1 MVTQV
6 ANIRAGSE
14 PQLIWPQTLLSLH
27 CTIFMR
33 RSEVKLLSCVQLF
46 ATPWTVAYQSP
57 LSMGLSRQEYWSG
70 LHFLPQG
77 TFLTQGSNT
86 DLRHCRQML
95 SPSQPQWEYAINQG
109 TIWTKKW
116 WLKGN
121 REGQKVPFIPWVW
134 RKHSSVY
141 DCQSEP
147 LIHTSLGNHKE
158 TVIRTHLLECPK
170 SLTVTTKCR
179 WGRGETG
186 ILILCWWECKT
197 VCPL

>member
-70 LHFLPQG
+70 LPFPSPEDDLPG
-77 TFLTQGSNT
+77 PGIKPTSLMSPVLAGRFFTSSATWEATT
-86 DLRHCRQML
+86 D
-95 SPSQPQWEYAINQG
+95 
-109 TIWTKKW
+109 
-116 WLKGN
+116 
-121 REGQKVPFIPWVW
+121 PWVGLKNTMVSERSQAGKTGYYMIPLHEAS
-134 RKHSSVY
+134 RKSKATDTESRRRVAW
-141 DCQSEP
+141 
-147 LIHTSLGNHKE
+147 GW
-158 TVIRTHLLECPK
+158 
-170 SLTVTTKCR
+170 R
-179 WGRGETG
+179 WGGEQTANSHELLG
-186 ILILCWWECKT
+186 CPWWSSG
-197 VCPL
+197 

>member
-70 LHFLPQG
+70 LHFLLQG
-77 TFLTQGSNT
+77 IFPTQGSNPG
-86 DLRHCRQML
+86 LLHCRQTRL
-95 SPSQPQWEYAINQG
+95 PSEPPGKSQLVCRDSEIKFEIQDQIPQGLCPSETGPSCTIVSNQ
-109 TIWTKKW
+109 TCLHNIYS
-116 WLKGN
+116 L
-121 REGQKVPFIPWVW
+121 FIP
-134 RKHSSVY
+134 SALFS
-141 DCQSEP
+141 D
-147 LIHTSLGNHKE
+147 
-158 TVIRTHLLECPK
+158 LLN
-170 SLTVTTKCR
+170 
-179 WGRGETG
+179 
-186 ILILCWWECKT
+186 
-197 VCPL
+197 

>member
-70 LHFLPQG
+70 LHFLLQG

-86 DLRHCRQML
+86 DLRHCRQTL

-121 REGQKVPFIPWVW
+121 REGQKVPFTLNKFMSW
-134 RKHSSVY
+134 RSSWGEMHFQQRDEVF
-141 DCQSEP
+141 QHNSV
-147 LIHTSLGNHKE
+147 LFIAFGNIEGGK
-158 TVIRTHLLECPK
+158 
-170 SLTVTTKCR
+170 
-179 WGRGETG
+179 WGT
-186 ILILCWWECKT
+186 
-197 VCPL
+197 